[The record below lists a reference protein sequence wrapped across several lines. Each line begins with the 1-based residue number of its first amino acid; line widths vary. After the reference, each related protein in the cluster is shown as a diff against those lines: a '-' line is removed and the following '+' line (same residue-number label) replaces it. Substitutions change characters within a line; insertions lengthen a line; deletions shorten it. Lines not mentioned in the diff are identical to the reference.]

1 MEPLAI
7 AAILFG
13 SFLLLVFLRV
23 PVAFA
28 LGLATVP
35 VIFLTPG
42 VTFFALI
49 DRTYISFNS
58 FLLLSVPF
66 FLLAANLMNENG
78 ITRKLIDLS
87 KVSVG
92 HLPGGLGHI
101 NVLVSMLFAG
111 ISGSSN
117 ADAAGIGKVLI
128 PAMIEQGYD
137 RNITI
142 AITACSAVMGV
153 IIPPSILMLVWGGT
167 MSISVGSLFLA
178 GIVPGILL
186 GLSMMVT
193 VYIYAIKYKY
203 PVYERSSFKEV
214 VIATVTSIPGLVTP
228 IIIIGGI
235 AFGIFTPTE
244 ASAIAVLYS
253 LVVGIF
259 NKSMTWNKLVA
270 VLNDTAKLTGITLFC
285 VGTASTF
292 SWLLAYHRVPQA
304 LVEFVNAMQLGPV
317 GIMMIISLI
326 FLIVGMFIDA
336 IPAII
341 IMGSILYPIAMQA
354 GIHPIHFSLVGIVS
368 LAFGLVTPPYGMC
381 LLIASRIGEQQ
392 VPKVLKDVG
401 IILLPMLGILLLLVL
416 VPDVVL
422 FLPRLIAPQ
431 FL

>member
-1 MEPLAI
+1 MEPLTI

-28 LGLATVP
+28 LGLATLP

-78 ITRKLIDLS
+78 ITRKYIDLA

-137 RNITI
+137 RNFTI

-193 VYIYAIKYKY
+193 VYVYAIKYKY
-203 PVYERSSFKEV
+203 PVYERSTFKEV
-214 VIATVTSIPGLVTP
+214 VIATITSIPGLVTP

-253 LVVGIF
+253 LAVGVF
-259 NKSMTWNKLVA
+259 NKSMTWKKFVA

-326 FLIVGMFIDA
+326 FLVVGMFIDA

-341 IMGSILYPIAMQA
+341 IMGSILYPIAIHA

-416 VPDVVL
+416 VPEVVL

>member
-1 MEPLAI
+1 MDPLAI
-7 AAILFG
+7 AGILFG
-13 SFLLLVFLRV
+13 SFLLLVFIRI

-35 VIFLTPG
+35 VILLTPG

-78 ITRKLIDLS
+78 ITRKLIDLA

-128 PAMIEQGYD
+128 PAMIDQGYD
-137 RNITI
+137 RNFTI

-167 MSISVGSLFLA
+167 MSISVGALFLA
-178 GIVPGILL
+178 GIIPGILL
-186 GLSMMVT
+186 GLSMMLT

-203 PVYERSSFKEV
+203 PVYERSSFRQV
-214 VIATVTSIPGLVTP
+214 VIATLTSIPGLMTP

-244 ASAIAVLYS
+244 ASAIAVIYS
-253 LVVGIF
+253 LFIGIF
-259 NKSMTWNKLVA
+259 NKSMTWPKFVR

-292 SWLLAYHRVPQA
+292 SWLLAYHQVPQA
-304 LVEFVNAMQLGPV
+304 LVGYVNSMNLGPT
-317 GIMMIISLI
+317 GIMLMITVI
-326 FLIVGMFIDA
+326 FLVVGMFIDA

-341 IMGSILYPIAMQA
+341 IMGSILYPIAMRA

-392 VPKVLKDVG
+392 IPKVLKDVT
-401 IILLPMLGILLLLVL
+401 IILLPMLGILMLLVFF
-416 VPDVVL
+416 PDLVL
-422 FLPRLIAPQ
+422 FLPRLISPK

>member
-1 MEPLAI
+1 MEPLTI

-13 SFLLLVFLRV
+13 TFLLLVFLRV

-28 LGLATVP
+28 LGLATLP

-78 ITRKLIDLS
+78 ITRKLIDLA

-137 RNITI
+137 RNFTI

-203 PVYERSSFKEV
+203 PVYERSTFKEV
-214 VIATVTSIPGLVTP
+214 VIATITSIPGLVTP

-253 LVVGIF
+253 LVVGVF
-259 NKSMTWNKLVA
+259 NKSMTWKKLVT

-304 LVEFVNAMQLGPV
+304 LVAFVNAMHLGPV

-341 IMGSILYPIAMQA
+341 IMGSILYPIAIQA

>member
-1 MEPLAI
+1 MEPLTI

-13 SFLLLVFLRV
+13 TFLLLVFLRV

-28 LGLATVP
+28 LGLATLP

-66 FLLAANLMNENG
+66 FLFAANLMNENG
-78 ITRKLIDLS
+78 ITRKLIDLA

-137 RNITI
+137 RNFTI

-203 PVYERSSFKEV
+203 PVYERSTFKEV
-214 VIATVTSIPGLVTP
+214 VIATITSIPGLVTP

-253 LVVGIF
+253 LVVGVF
-259 NKSMTWNKLVA
+259 NKSMTWKKLVT

-304 LVEFVNAMQLGPV
+304 LVAFVNAMQLGPV

-326 FLIVGMFIDA
+326 FLVVGMFIDA

-341 IMGSILYPIAMQA
+341 IMGSILYPIAIQA

>member
-1 MEPLAI
+1 
-7 AAILFG
+7 
-13 SFLLLVFLRV
+13 
-23 PVAFA
+23 
-28 LGLATVP
+28 
-35 VIFLTPG
+35 
-42 VTFFALI
+42 
-49 DRTYISFNS
+49 
-58 FLLLSVPF
+58 
-66 FLLAANLMNENG
+66 
-78 ITRKLIDLS
+78 
-87 KVSVG
+87 
-92 HLPGGLGHI
+92 
-101 NVLVSMLFAG
+101 
-111 ISGSSN
+111 
-117 ADAAGIGKVLI
+117 
-128 PAMIEQGYD
+128 
-137 RNITI
+137 
-142 AITACSAVMGV
+142 
-153 IIPPSILMLVWGGT
+153 
-167 MSISVGSLFLA
+167 
-178 GIVPGILL
+178 
-186 GLSMMVT
+186 MMVT
-193 VYIYAIKYKY
+193 VYVYAIKYKY
-203 PVYERSSFKEV
+203 PVYERSTFKEV
-214 VIATVTSIPGLVTP
+214 VIATITSIPGLVTP

-253 LVVGIF
+253 LAVGVF
-259 NKSMTWNKLVA
+259 NKSMTWKKFVA

-326 FLIVGMFIDA
+326 FLVVGMFIDA

-341 IMGSILYPIAMQA
+341 IMGSILYPIAIHA

-416 VPDVVL
+416 VPEVVL